1 MLEEVALEL
10 SHVDFEFRKLVG
22 ELRLIFK
29 GGVWEELF
37 EKSLHLRF
45 TGIVKLDMHIST
57 SWAQKC
63 GIKLLPMI
71 SSHH

>member
-10 SHVDFEFRKLVG
+10 SHVDFELGKLVG

-37 EKSLHLRF
+37 EKSLHL
-45 TGIVKLDMHIST
+45 
-57 SWAQKC
+57 
-63 GIKLLPMI
+63 
-71 SSHH
+71 